1 MDRNQIFQPLTEYFW
16 HYVVYAF
23 QTVSFLESCVILFK
37 RTHYISIAQ
46 YFRKWMCFDIKSRYF
61 FALFTLQLFS
71 LFIKLLVCRMEN
83 SAPGKLKHWI
93 FSLLFR
99 CFPSST
105 TSSLSPLCW
114 MLYRI
119 TSYTIWG
126 FEPQYKILSHTDVD
140 ISQPIIIF
148 LRVENLSNLIDQ
160 KAWFIQFVA
169 SEHLWISWY
178 FVTFCHVHHHVSDS
192 LLLKFKTNIEW

>member
-1 MDRNQIFQPLTEYFW
+1 MALCCICYI
-16 HYVVYAF
+16 

-105 TSSLSPLCW
+105 TSSLSPLCS

-119 TSYTIWG
+119 TINTIWG

-148 LRVENLSNLIDQ
+148 SRVENLSKSHRWKSLI
-160 KAWFIQFVA
+160 
-169 SEHLWISWY
+169 HLVCRIRK
-178 FVTFCHVHHHVSDS
+178 FMNFLMFCHILSCSSSCFWFFAFEV
-192 LLLKFKTNIEW
+192 

>member
-105 TSSLSPLCW
+105 TSSLSPLCS

-119 TSYTIWG
+119 TINTIWG

-140 ISQPIIIF
+140 ITADNNIF
-148 LRVENLSNLIDQ
+148 ESGKSVQISSVKKPDSSSLSRQKIYEFLDILSHFVMFITMFLILCF
-160 KAWFIQFVA
+160 AFEV
-169 SEHLWISWY
+169 
-178 FVTFCHVHHHVSDS
+178 
-192 LLLKFKTNIEW
+192 